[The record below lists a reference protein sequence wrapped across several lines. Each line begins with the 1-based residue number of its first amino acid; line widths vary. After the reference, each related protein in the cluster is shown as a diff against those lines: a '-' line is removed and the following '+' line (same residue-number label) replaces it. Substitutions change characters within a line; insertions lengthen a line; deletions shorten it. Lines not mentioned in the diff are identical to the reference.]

1 MTPALDAL
9 GPLAVNT
16 YPWIWR
22 FGLRDTLAHLA
33 DAGWD
38 AVEVLV
44 NPPHCWPEALPAAER
59 AAIARLCAKRG
70 IGILSL
76 NPPMLDLNLLAA
88 APEMRRY
95 SIEHYRRVIELASEW
110 GVPYVVV
117 VSGKLHP
124 LLPAPARLVW
134 PWLEAALQELDLL
147 AERSGV
153 RLALENVPAGF
164 LSTAAA
170 LEEAIARLGSPRI
183 GACYDVANA
192 VFAREDPVA
201 GLARLAPHLQ
211 LLHLSDTGLER
222 WAHAPFG
229 TGVVPLPEIAAAV
242 AALPRR
248 PHAVLEVIAGE
259 DADAAVAASRVTLLQ
274 EFWRGGAPNAVRSQP

>member
-1 MTPALDAL
+1 MSTAQRAL
-9 GPLAVNT
+9 GPLAINT

-22 FGLRDTLAHLA
+22 LGLRDTLAHLA
-33 DAGWD
+33 DSGWG
-38 AVEVLV
+38 AAEVLV
-44 NPPHCWPEALPAAER
+44 NPPHCWPEALPAGER
-59 AAIARLCAKRG
+59 AAIARLSATRG
-70 IGILSL
+70 IGILAL
-76 NPPMLDLNLLAA
+76 NPPMLDLNLLAV

-95 SIEHYRRVIELASEW
+95 SIEHYRRVIELAGEW
-110 GVPYVVV
+110 GARHVVV

-124 LLPAPARLVW
+124 LLPAPARVVW
-134 PWLEAALQELDLL
+134 PWLEAALHELDFL

-170 LEEAIARLGSPRI
+170 LEEAITRLGSPRI

-201 GLARLAPHLQ
+201 GLRRLAPHLL

-229 TGVVPLPEIAAAV
+229 MGVVPLPEIAAEV
-242 AALPRR
+242 AALPRK
-248 PHAVLEVIAGE
+248 PQAVLEVIAGE
-259 DADAAVAASRVTLLQ
+259 DADAAVSASRATLL
-274 EFWRGGAPNAVRSQP
+274 ETGWMGATLDALRPQS